1 MVHAGDRYQ
10 KRPTI
15 GVLVDWLDNGYQST
29 VLKGVISEAQAN
41 DINVFCFVG
50 RGLEIPD
57 RFADNANFVYNLP
70 VPENVDGLLIFA
82 GNLGYYNSASVVD
95 LCHRYEPLP
104 VVCLGQ
110 EIEGVANVVVDNE
123 IGSYEAVN
131 HLITEHGIH
140 RIVYAKGPEGHLE
153 AEQRYLG
160 YLRAL
165 HENGIDFDPDL
176 IVSCGFLYAE
186 GKKCARRLLDERRVE
201 FEAVVAA
208 SDLLAI
214 GIAGILQERGYR
226 IPEDIAVIGFDDLD
240 VAAAFTPP
248 LATVHQP
255 KSRQGAEGVRLLLS
269 KIRGDS
275 TPDRVDLPTR
285 LMVRRS
291 CGCLSPWITG
301 VEDQVQTDGIANLDD
316 LRRPLPDT
324 ILSHITTP
332 IRTSFVKLPASWPSD
347 LLHSFVDSIRDNTS
361 VHFLSTFNRLLDE
374 VIAQG
379 GKISEWQGVISA
391 VRQVML
397 PALKDDQTI
406 RRAENLF
413 HQARVMISESTF
425 QVQVNKEASSEEQ
438 NVLIRQLVFE
448 LVSTLHLNEQM
459 MILSEHLPF
468 LGIREG
474 YLALFEDKRWDSE
487 WSRLVM
493 AYTPDNK
500 LIAADEGIRFP
511 THQLIAADYRV
522 TAASTSYVVLPI
534 FLQDEQI
541 GLLILDLCF
550 ESLSAYEIVRAVT
563 SSAIKSEWL
572 YRELQSYSDDLKAR
586 VQNVTAEL
594 VRSKERAETILD
606 NSPDAI
612 LLLDSSRF
620 IETGNSTC
628 ETILGCQ
635 SNLLAGK
642 HPLSLVA
649 NESKDA
655 LAMALSQLSESHEPI
670 RLEVIANH
678 RSGHSFDAEIAL
690 APITESGKFNGA
702 VCMIRDITAL
712 KDLERVKDALLSTA
726 AHELRTPLTTIRG
739 FTEILLTRELVQD
752 RRTRYL
758 QYINNQ
764 STHLGGLV
772 DNLLDVARIQAGRG
786 LDMSFEPVDIGEV
799 IRMVAQSYD
808 VAGSGH
814 TFKLDNIDDGLRV
827 NGDPLRLDQ
836 VVRNLVSNAIKY
848 SPRGGTVTIRIDE
861 RDSRAEVSVRD
872 EGIGMSPEVQAHLF
886 ERFYRADRS
895 NSAVS
900 GVGLGLTICKQI
912 VEKHGGDIWAESEPG
927 KGSTFTF
934 SIPTVQRE

>member
-1 MVHAGDRYQ
+1 MVQASYGRH

-15 GVLVDWLDNGYQST
+15 GVLIDWLDNSYQSA
-29 VLKGVISEAQAN
+29 VLKGVIGEAQAN
-41 DINVFCFVG
+41 DVNVLCFVG
-50 RGLEIPD
+50 RSLETPD
-57 RFADNANFVYNLP
+57 RFASNANFVYNLP
-70 VPENVDGLLIFA
+70 MPENVDGLLIFA
-82 GNLGYYNSASVVD
+82 GNLGYYDNASVVE

-131 HLITEHGIH
+131 HLIVEHGIR

-153 AEQRYLG
+153 AEQRYAG

-165 HENGIDFDPDL
+165 RENGIDLDPDL
-176 IVSCGFLYAE
+176 VMTCGFLHAE
-186 GKKCARRLLDERRVE
+186 GKKCARWLLDECRVK

-214 GIAGILQERGYR
+214 GIAGVLQERGYH
-226 IPEDIAVIGFDDLD
+226 IPDDVAVIGFDDLD

-255 KSRQGAEGVRLLLS
+255 KVGQGTEGMRLLLA
-269 KIRGDS
+269 KIRGEPA
-275 TPDRVDLPTR
+275 PDRIVLPTR
-285 LMVRRS
+285 LMMRRS

-301 VEDQVQTDGIANLDD
+301 IGREVQIDDIANLDD
-316 LRRPLPDT
+316 LCQTCPDSA
-324 ILSHITTP
+324 LAHIAAP
-332 IRTSFVKLPASWPSD
+332 IVDSFVNLPASWPFD
-347 LLHSFVDSIRDNTS
+347 LLLSFADSVQNDTS
-361 VHFLSTFNRLLDE
+361 MSFLSTFNRLLDE
-374 VIAQG
+374 VVVQG
-379 GKISEWQGVISA
+379 GKIGEWQGVVSA
-391 VRQVML
+391 VRRVVL
-397 PALKDDQTI
+397 PALKDCEEG

-413 HQARVMISESTF
+413 HQARVLISESAF
-425 QVQVNKEASSEEQ
+425 QVQVNKETSSEEQ

-448 LVSTLHLNEQM
+448 LVSTLSLNEQM
-459 MILSEHLPF
+459 AILAEHLPS

-474 YLALFEDKRWDSE
+474 YLALFEDKCWDSE

-511 THQLIAADYRV
+511 THQLIPADYRE
-522 TAASTSYVVLPI
+522 TFASTSYVVLPM
-534 FLQDEQI
+534 FLQDEHI

-550 ESLSAYEIVRAVT
+550 EFLSAYEIVRAVT

-586 VQNVTAEL
+586 VQDVTAEL
-594 VRSKERAETILD
+594 VRSKERAETILN

-612 LLLDSSRF
+612 LLLDGSRI

-628 ETILGCQ
+628 VAILGCQ
-635 SNLLAGK
+635 SNILAGK

-649 NESKDA
+649 DESRDA
-655 LAMALSQLSESHEPI
+655 LAMALSQLSESPDPI
-670 RLEVIANH
+670 RLEVTATH
-678 RSGHSFDAEIAL
+678 RSGRSFDAEIAL
-690 APITESGKFNGA
+690 APIIESGRFDGA

-712 KDLERVKDALLSTA
+712 KDLERAKDALLSTA

-739 FTEILLTRELVQD
+739 FTEILLTRDLASD
-752 RRTRYL
+752 RQTRYL
-758 QYINNQ
+758 QFINNQ

-786 LDMSFEPVDIGEV
+786 LDMSFEPVDLGAV
-799 IRMVAQSYD
+799 IRTVAQSYD
-808 VAGSGH
+808 AASSGH
-814 TFKLDNIDDGLRV
+814 TFKLINLDDGARV
-827 NGDPLRLDQ
+827 DGDPLRLDQ

-848 SPRGGTVTIRIDE
+848 SPRGGTVTIRIAEQD
-861 RDSRAEVSVRD
+861 DHLEVSVHD
-872 EGIGMSPEVQAHLF
+872 EGIGMSPEVQSRLF

-912 VEKHGGDIWAESEPG
+912 VEKHGGEIWAESEPG

-934 SIPTVQRE
+934 SVPIVQHT